1 MDFQTACQEL
11 MQQTLPQYET
21 RDTFL
26 GRLRRGYSPEPGQ
39 VTTLLVALKIIQSQ
53 LYSSSQAD
61 ASQIDRLLAQS
72 LFLVAYEGR
81 NLFESARAAGANLSP
96 LLDEDL
102 ARIAIAAYK
111 ILANEPVESTGPA

>member
-1 MDFQTACQEL
+1 MDFQTACQSL

-21 RDTFL
+21 PDTFL
-26 GRLRRGYSPEPGQ
+26 GRLRRGRPPVPGQ
-39 VTTLLVALKIIQSQ
+39 VTTLLIALKVIRSQ
-53 LYSSSQAD
+53 LSS

-81 NLFESARAAGANLSP
+81 NLFESARVAGAELPP

-102 ARIAIAAYK
+102 ERIAIATYK
-111 ILANEPVESTGPA
+111 IFANEPVDSNGNA

>member
-11 MQQTLPQYET
+11 KQQTLPQYET

-26 GRLRRGYSPEPGQ
+26 GRLRQGYPPMPGQ
-39 VTTLLVALKIIQSQ
+39 VTTLLIALKVIRSQ
-53 LYSSSQAD
+53 LSAAD
-61 ASQIDRLLAQS
+61 QLDRSLAQS

-81 NLFESARAAGANLSP
+81 NLFESARSRGAELPP

-102 ARIAIAAYK
+102 ERIAIAAYK
-111 ILANEPVESTGPA
+111 IFANEPIESDSNT